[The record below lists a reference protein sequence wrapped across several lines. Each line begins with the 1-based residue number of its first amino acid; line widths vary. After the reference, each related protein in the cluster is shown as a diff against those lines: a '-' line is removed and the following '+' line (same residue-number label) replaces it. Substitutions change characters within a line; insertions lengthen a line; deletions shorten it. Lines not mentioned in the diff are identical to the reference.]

1 MYAVDG
7 VTGIACVTLMGAQ
20 TPDTETVLEISA
32 WEEAAKPNHANVKY
46 HPKVH
51 FIIYYVQ

>member
-1 MYAVDG
+1 MNGVDG
-7 VTGIACVTLMGAQ
+7 VPGIACVTLMGAQ
-20 TPDTETVLEISA
+20 KPDTETVLEISA

-46 HPKVH
+46 HSQVH

>member
-1 MYAVDG
+1 MVDG
-7 VTGIACVTLMGAQ
+7 APGIACVTLMGAQ
-20 TPDTETVLEISA
+20 KPDTETVLEISA

-46 HPKVH
+46 QTKVH